1 MCLPNIND
9 LKSLS
14 LNMARLKPSFPYMQS
29 AFSESACL
37 HPNNKLISK
46 IKKHKKEERR
56 NDAKNN

>member
-29 AFSESACL
+29 AFLESACL
-37 HPNNKLISK
+37 PRSQAPAWECV
-46 IKKHKKEERR
+46 EE
-56 NDAKNN
+56 